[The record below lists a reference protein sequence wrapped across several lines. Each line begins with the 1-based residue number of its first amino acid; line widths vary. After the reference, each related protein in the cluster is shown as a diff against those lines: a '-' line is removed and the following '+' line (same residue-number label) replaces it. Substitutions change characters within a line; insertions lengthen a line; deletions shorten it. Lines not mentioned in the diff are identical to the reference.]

1 MNKKFLETIKIVDGV
16 ALHLEYHQE
25 RLNKALK
32 TSNVYELEKLL
43 SPPSNGLY
51 RCRIVYD
58 LKEIEIEYLRYEKRT
73 ITTLKLIF
81 NETLVYDKKYVN
93 RDAINRL
100 VEKKEKCDDILIIKN
115 GLVTDTS
122 IANIAFY
129 DGEYWFTPKS
139 ALLEGTC
146 RARLLK
152 EGKIIATD
160 IKVEDIKNF
169 KKIAL
174 MNAMIDFDI
183 IASDNI
189 EEIIC

>member
-73 ITTLKLIF
+73 IATLKLIF

-115 GLVTDTS
+115 GFVTDTS

-129 DGEYWFTPKS
+129 DGKYWFTPKS